1 MRFRPQ
7 IVNSFK
13 LMDSLS
19 LSRTGRLPTTMEE
32 AATDLQIRM
41 ENTVMHDEGLHKQA
55 SQAYVSFVR

>member
-1 MRFRPQ
+1 
-7 IVNSFK
+7 
-13 LMDSLS
+13 MDSLS